1 MTYNHKATTLK
12 ITEIEHCDRPREK
25 LRDKGAL
32 ALCDEE
38 LLAILLGSGSATQDV
53 LSLSKAILNQLTPD
67 SPIPKFE
74 TLCKISGIGPAK
86 ASVILSAIEFGRRRT
101 QESSIKILT
110 PKDIYGIVM
119 PYANHKQEHF
129 IVISLN
135 GAQEVIAIRVISVGL
150 VNQTQVH
157 PREVFADPL
166 TDRASS
172 IVVAHNHPSGS
183 LALSPEDHAVTQ
195 KLIDAGK
202 ILGIPLLDHI
212 IFSSKGFYSFTEEK
226 FKNNV

>member
-1 MTYNHKATTLK
+1 MTRRLTDIDSH
-12 ITEIEHCDRPREK
+12 DRPREK

-32 ALCDEE
+32 SLCDEE

-67 SPIPKFE
+67 TPIPKFE

-86 ASVILSAIEFGRRRT
+86 ASLILSAIEFGRRRT
-101 QESSIKILT
+101 QESNIKILT

-119 PYANHKQEHF
+119 PYANQKQEHF

-183 LALSPEDHAVTQ
+183 LAPSPEDHAVTE
-195 KLIDAGK
+195 KLIEAGK

-212 IFSSKGFYSFTEEK
+212 IFSSRGFYSFTEEK
-226 FKNNV
+226 SKREISS

>member
-1 MTYNHKATTLK
+1 MTYKKGATTLRLTD
-12 ITEIEHCDRPREK
+12 IDSNDRPREK
-25 LRDKGAL
+25 LRNKGAL
-32 ALCDEE
+32 SLCDEE

-53 LSLSKAILNQLTPD
+53 LSLSKAILKEITPD
-67 SPIPKFE
+67 TPTPKFE
-74 TLCKISGIGPAK
+74 TLCKITGIGPAK
-86 ASVILSAIEFGRRRT
+86 ASLILSAIEFGRRRT

-110 PKDIYGIVM
+110 PKDIYGIVI
-119 PYANHKQEHF
+119 PYANKKQEHF

-183 LALSPEDHAVTQ
+183 LTPSQEDLEVTE
-195 KLIDAGK
+195 KLIQAGK

-212 IFSSKGFYSFTEEK
+212 IFSTKGFYSFTEEQS
-226 FKNNV
+226 KNTV

>member
-1 MTYNHKATTLK
+1 MTYNHKVTTLK

-25 LRDKGAL
+25 LKDKGVL
-32 ALCDEE
+32 SLCDEE

-53 LSLSKAILNQLTPD
+53 LSLSKVILKQLTPD

-119 PYANHKQEHF
+119 PYANHKQEHL

-183 LALSPEDHAVTQ
+183 LAPSPEDHAVTQ

-226 FKNNV
+226 LKNHV